1 MDIRKAIRRMAG
13 SGLAVLTAI
22 ALLGTTLVAQT
33 AFADDKTYDLWFG
46 DSQMYGQ
53 GIKDANTRQTKRF
66 SRLVSDADNATD
78 VNVAVSGTNWTG
90 NTSNRF
96 GNQINKLIAN
106 YSGKNVRRVIGQGV
120 HNDAKE
126 KPSISAK
133 STDAE
138 LKAKAQ
144 AIADTAQPYYTKLR
158 TAFPNAQIAYIPQVT
173 VWGTFQ
179 KNNAFFA
186 AVLKMGAYLADDLKQ
201 QGWTVMD
208 MQTDLDLIGD
218 HQDYL
223 ADIIHVNEKGHA
235 AAAQGIIKWLDTT
248 DVPVS
253 SDKPSTIVKVTFEP
267 NGGTGTINPV
277 TFTPGQT
284 VTAPNG
290 DGFTRDGWTFAGWN
304 TKADGSGIKISA
316 GQSVTTPTSITSFV
330 LYAQWTKN
338 TTSTHTVT
346 FDTDGGTP
354 VYAQTVADK
363 DKAKKPSTTRNGWT
377 FDGWTLDG
385 IPYDFDTPVTRDI
398 TLKATWVKNTTP
410 TTTTKVGMSKTI
422 APMGKNNEYRLNLS
436 VTGSGSSEN
445 GRTPTDYIVTVDE
458 SVSMRYIDSKGV
470 TRMTYLKQSLKKLA
484 DAVLT
489 SQNAAR
495 PADKQDRIAVF
506 RTSEDLYASST
517 SLQPVTWFTKASDI
531 ENLTL
536 DEKGEHGNT
545 PWASWLLATSMQYR
559 TARQNAQKVG
569 IFITDGSPNAIYN
582 DWRNGFENTDGAYDS
597 DSGLKGSHNN
607 AEYARSLV
615 RTKDLAKEDWTAF
628 YNIGIDYAY
637 QKCDGT
643 ISSTPNSTPQ
653 MVCLTPKGVDMPAD
667 GSTSKGYGTY
677 FYFPAEGK
685 VKTRLASAEEF
696 NRSDFESPLEGLTRK
711 MVDNGMNAHLS
722 TPDGSGLSDAVEAVT
737 KDVSIIHTMR
747 DAVIT
752 DPLSD
757 WVDPVGL
764 TDGKGTGI
772 TVTKDGKAMTSGY
785 TAAYN
790 AKARAVTVRFDG
802 DLADGSVYAASF
814 AVTPSEKA
822 ITDHRSGSAYPD
834 TGDPDTGD
842 TSAGKKGYVSN
853 KDAVLS
859 WNDVT
864 TTNGVESSKAAHAS
878 YPHPVVQAPSIPII
892 EGLPNAGN
900 GITLLT
906 VLAPAGCLLSL
917 LGLGAVLVY
926 RRLYGE

>member
-13 SGLAVLTAI
+13 SGLAVLAAI

-46 DSQMYGQ
+46 DSQMFGY
-53 GIKDANTRQTKRF
+53 GIKDNNTRQAKRF
-66 SRLVSDADNATD
+66 SRLVSNADNATD

-90 NTSNRF
+90 TSSNRF
-96 GNQINKLIAN
+96 GNQIDKLIAN

-120 HNDAKE
+120 HNDAE
-126 KPSISAK
+126 ESPRISAK

-138 LKAKAQ
+138 LKAKAK
-144 AIADTAQPYYTKLR
+144 AIADTAKPYYAKLR
-158 TAFPNAQIAYIPQVT
+158 QAFPNAQIAYIPQVT
-173 VWGTFQ
+173 VWGTPQ

-186 AVLKMGAYLADDLKQ
+186 AVLKVGAYLADDLKQ

-208 MQTDLDLIGD
+208 MQTDLNLIGN

-223 ADIIHVNEKGHA
+223 ADTIHVNEKGHA

-248 DVPVS
+248 DVPIS
-253 SDKPSTIVKVTFEP
+253 PGNPSATVKVTFDP

-290 DGFTRDGWTFAGWN
+290 NGFTRDGWTFAGWN
-304 TKADGSGIKISA
+304 TKANGSGIKIRA
-316 GQSVTTPTSITSFV
+316 GQSVTTPTSITSVV

-338 TTSTHTVT
+338 TTGTHTVT

-363 DKAKKPSTTRNGWT
+363 GKAKEPSTTRNGWT
-377 FDGWTLDG
+377 FNGWTLDG
-385 IPYDFDTPVTRDI
+385 IPYDFDTQVTRDI
-398 TLKATWVKNTTP
+398 TLKATWVKNTTS

-422 APMGKNNEYRLNLS
+422 APTGKNNEYRLNLS

-458 SVSMRYIDSKGV
+458 SISMQYTDSKGV
-470 TRMTYLKQSLKKLA
+470 TRMTYLRQSLKKLA
-484 DAVLT
+484 DSVLT
-489 SQNAAR
+489 PQNAAR

-506 RTSEDLYASST
+506 RTSEDLYASTT

-531 ENLTL
+531 ENLPL
-536 DEKGEHGNT
+536 DEKGKHGNT
-545 PWASWLLATSMQYR
+545 PWASWLLATSMQYH

-569 IFITDGSPNAIYN
+569 IFITDGSPDAIYN

-597 DSGLKGSHNN
+597 DSRLKGTHNN

-615 RTKDLAKEDWTAF
+615 RTKDLAKEDWAAF

-637 QKCDGT
+637 QKCDGI
-643 ISSTPNSTPQ
+643 ISSKPNSTPQ

-667 GSTSKGYGTY
+667 GAKSKGYGTY

-685 VKTRLASAEEF
+685 VKPRLDSAEEF

-722 TPDGSGLSDAVEAVT
+722 TPEGSGLSDAIEAAT
-737 KDVSIIHTMR
+737 KDVSTIHTMR

-790 AKARAVTVRFDG
+790 AKARTVKVVLPG
-802 DLADGSVYAASF
+802 DLADGSIYQVSF
-814 AVTPSEKA
+814 EVRLSDTAKA
-822 ITDHRSGSAYPD
+822 DYMRNGTYPD
-834 TGDPDTGD
+834 TGDADTGLN
-842 TSAGKKGYVSN
+842 AGKKGYFTN
-853 KDAVLS
+853 GDATLK
-859 WNDVT
+859 WNNVT
-864 TTNGVESSKAAHAS
+864 TTSGVPSTVSHIARYAK
-878 YPHPVVQAPSIPII
+878 PVVRFGSGDVSPALISHLPGTGGKVSLVSVFVGA
-892 EGLPNAGN
+892 GL
-900 GITLLT
+900 
-906 VLAPAGCLLSL
+906 VLSL
-917 LGLGAVLVY
+917 ASAWFLR
-926 RRLYGE
+926 RRLRQ